1 MAPLTTTIS
10 TSLIRRGECCALDAV
25 ELEKIG
31 SAAWVELSMSKVE
44 GMAAAAKEA
53 TRDALRGR
61 RAPHWCRWCACLD
74 GVSMQARTAAAVVL
88 HMARRLQM
96 RVQDVSV
103 LWATPESSGRAAG
116 VARSRAPGSRA
127 VRRAPRWW
135 REPVQLEAPGSR
147 AGA

>member
-1 MAPLTTTIS
+1 M
-10 TSLIRRGECCALDAV
+10 

-61 RAPHWCRWCACLD
+61 RAPHWRRWCACLD